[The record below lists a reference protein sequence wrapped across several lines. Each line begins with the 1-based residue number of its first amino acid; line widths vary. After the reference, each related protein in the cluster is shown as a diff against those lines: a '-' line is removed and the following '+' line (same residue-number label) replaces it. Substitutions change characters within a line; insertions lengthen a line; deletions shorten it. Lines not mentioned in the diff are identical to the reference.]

1 MTDIE
6 SPEPAA
12 PAQPPTA
19 TPPVDAT
26 SADTTVTD
34 TTVTE
39 PAAAAVEFTKPDTTP
54 DATPDAAQ
62 DAALD
67 AEPATAP
74 AAKPR
79 RIALKAAAAVVAAAL
94 VGVGIG
100 EAIIKVH
107 YKDTPAAPTAAAPA
121 PSASPAQEWGA
132 KSNGNHFG
140 SLRDLLLPMPS
151 SYHLGPDF
159 GSIGNDNE
167 LRDADLDRALKETIA
182 DVPEKYRKD
191 AENALSSLHIQG
203 IGARSLVTMDNQT
216 SVMLVL
222 SQFNQQAVEAENN
235 SYGKWFT
242 DNELY
247 RQGPGVAGHSEAH
260 CALPTLKAGEQLDF
274 LQCYAGVGDLLV
286 QMRVS
291 GVAPLDQNK
300 VVDLFRQQL
309 DRLAIPGAT
318 A

>member
-12 PAQPPTA
+12 TEQQP
-19 TPPVDAT
+19 
-26 SADTTVTD
+26 
-34 TTVTE
+34 
-39 PAAAAVEFTKPDTTP
+39 AVETP
-54 DATPDAAQ
+54 NVETAAPETAETAGTAGTAEATET
-62 DAALD
+62 
-67 AEPATAP
+67 AEAP

-79 RIALKAAAAVVAAAL
+79 RTALKAVAAVVVAAL

-107 YKDTPAAPTAAAPA
+107 YKETDAPVAAAPA
-121 PSASPAQEWGA
+121 PSATPTHEFGA

-140 SLRDLLLPMPS
+140 SLRDLLLPLPS
-151 SYHLGPDF
+151 SYHLGPDYK
-159 GSIGNDNE
+159 SIGNDNE
-167 LRDADLDRALKETIA
+167 LRDADLDKALKETLA

-191 AENALSSLHIQG
+191 AESALSSLHIQG
-203 IGARSLVTMDNQT
+203 IGARSMVSLGNQT
-216 SVMLVL
+216 VITLVL
-222 SQFNQQAVEAENN
+222 SQFNQQAVAAEN
-235 SYGKWFT
+235 SSWGKWYT

-247 RQGPGVAGHSEAH
+247 RVGPGVAGHGEAH
-260 CALPTLKAGEQLDF
+260 CALPTLKAGDQLDY
-274 LQCYAGVGDLLV
+274 LQCYAGVGDMLV
-286 QMRVS
+286 QMEVA

-309 DRLAIPGAT
+309 DRLAVPGAS

>member
-12 PAQPPTA
+12 APAQPPTA
-19 TPPVDAT
+19 VPSTAVPSTAVPSTEPAVAE
-26 SADTTVTD
+26 TTVADSAVAETAGA
-34 TTVTE
+34 E
-39 PAAAAVEFTKPDTTP
+39 PAAAAGEFADP
-54 DATPDAAQ
+54 AA
-62 DAALD
+62 
-67 AEPATAP
+67 AP

-79 RIALKAAAAVVAAAL
+79 RLALKAAAAVVAAAL

-107 YKDTPAAPTAAAPA
+107 YKDSPAPAAAAPA
-121 PSASPAQEWGA
+121 PSESQTQPWGA

-140 SLRDLLLPMPS
+140 SLRDLLLPVPS
-151 SYHLGPDF
+151 SYRLGPDYK
-159 GSIGNDNE
+159 SIGNDNE
-167 LRDADLDRALKETIA
+167 LRDADLDKALKETLA

-203 IGARSLVTMDNQT
+203 IGARSLVTMDNRT

-222 SQFNQQAVEAENN
+222 SQFNQQAVAAENN
-235 SYGKWFT
+235 SYGKWYT

-247 RQGPGVAGHSEAH
+247 RLGPGVAGHSEAH
-260 CALPTLKAGEQLDF
+260 CALPTLKAGDQLDY

-286 QMRVS
+286 QMDVT